1 MQNLVG
7 VGIAD
12 PTQQPRIGQR
22 ALQRMV
28 LGSQRGAKRIEV
40 GFKHV
45 NSACIQRGEINL
57 ASNDM
62 QRRPPLAPSL
72 SQSEGAVRKIE
83 CRQILSAAEFRLAL
97 LPVQASRNHANDVL
111 IDQLEADPALAKTHH
126 RKTWPFKPGWQKEV
140 HVWPF
145 LLRIEFLAA
154 IIVTI
159 ILMVWSITL
168 NAPLEEPA
176 NPNLTMNPAKAPW
189 YFLGLQEMLVY
200 FDPWIAGVV
209 MPTMIIIG
217 LMVIP
222 YIDTNPLGSGYYTWK
237 QRKFSIGTFL
247 FGFVI
252 LWVAMIIIGT
262 FIRGP
267 GWQWFWPGQTWDH
280 NRLIYE
286 VNRDL
291 PDIFGIT
298 SNLGKGIFG
307 AIVVGG
313 FYVLGG
319 GAVYSLFRRK
329 MPKDFQRMSLL
340 QFSIMVSLW
349 LTMAALPL
357 KMALRLIWHIKY
369 VWITPWFN
377 I

>member
-1 MQNLVG
+1 MDWRQLWEICSAPDNVPI
-7 VGIAD
+7 V
-12 PTQQPRIGQR
+12 
-22 ALQRMV
+22 ALIPLLAFYCYLAWKQ
-28 LGSQRGAKRIEV
+28 AK
-40 GFKHV
+40 G
-45 NSACIQRGEINL
+45 
-57 ASNDM
+57 NDD
-62 QRRPPLAPSL
+62 LI
-72 SQSEGAVRKIE
+72 SE
-83 CRQILSAAEFRLAL
+83 
-97 LPVQASRNHANDVL
+97 
-111 IDQLEADPALAKTHH
+111 LEASPAAAKTQY
-126 RKTWPFKPGWQKEV
+126 RKAWPFQPGWQKEV

-159 ILMVWSITL
+159 VLMIWSITL
-168 NAPLEEPA
+168 NAPLEEPS

-209 MPTMIIIG
+209 MPTLVIVG

-222 YIDTNPLGSGYYTWK
+222 YIDTNPLGNGYYTWK
-237 QRKFSIGTFL
+237 QRKFAIGSFL
-247 FGFVI
+247 FGFII

-280 NRLIYE
+280 SRLIYE

-298 SNLGKGIFG
+298 SNLGKNIFG
-307 AIVVGG
+307 AMVVGG
-313 FYVLGG
+313 YYVSGG
-319 GAVYSLFRRK
+319 FIIHALFRRYN
-329 MPKDFQRMSLL
+329 PKDYQRMSLL
-340 QFSIMVSLW
+340 QYSIMVFFL
-349 LTMAALPL
+349 LTMVALPL
-357 KMALRLIWHIKY
+357 KMMLRLAFNIKY

-377 I
+377 V